1 MHDVFMTST
10 ISLRVT
16 STSMSSDEIASG
28 LPWVPQRKWSI
39 GEARMSPSGA
49 PSGGTRDHTYA
60 TFCLTEKRREW
71 LSSVLAECIAM
82 VDPYRS
88 FLEKIRASGGR
99 TELFVG
105 WFLERGGGDV
115 LPHRLLLQMAE
126 LGLDLSLDIYPEE
139 NGCSDTHD

>member
-1 MHDVFMTST
+1 
-10 ISLRVT
+10 
-16 STSMSSDEIASG
+16 
-28 LPWVPQRKWSI
+28 
-39 GEARMSPSGA
+39 MSPSGA

-60 TFCLTEKRREW
+60 TFRLTEKRREW

-82 VDPYRS
+82 VDPHRS

-105 WFLERGGGDV
+105 WFLERCGGDV

-139 NGCSDTHD
+139 NGSSDSHD